1 MNRCKKTIAIILVL
15 ILALGM
21 TACSGTES
29 QLGKATMKMQKLKNF
44 RMDLDL
50 DLGMNVTMFG
60 EAMDMDMTMTGTGEF
75 ITNPLKGKM
84 DLTMT
89 AMDEPQKLLC
99 YLDRDGN
106 DLNIYTSSDD
116 GKTWSKSTADASRFP
131 ESGVD
136 KETLAWMEK
145 IAATFEET
153 GTETVNGSEAVV
165 YSGVISMADF
175 GEKMDLGEILGNVN
189 EPMDV
194 QIDWSAINL
203 SSISDI
209 PLTLCIDK
217 KSGMIVKYTMDM
229 TSMMQDLMPAIIQ
242 TVMASSMGGADLGG
256 MDLSMLGFEFNF
268 SKLVVTAVLYD
279 FDSVGEIT
287 IPPEALTAKPLI
299 S

>member
-1 MNRCKKTIAIILVL
+1 ML

-29 QLGKATMKMQKLKNF
+29 QLGKATTKMQKLKNF

-75 ITNPLKGKM
+75 ITNPVKGKL

-89 AMDEPQKLLC
+89 AMDEAQKVLC

-106 DLNIYTSSDD
+106 DLNIYTSSDE
-116 GKTWSKSTADASRFP
+116 GETWSKSTADASRFP
-131 ESGVD
+131 ERGID

-153 GTETVNGSEAVV
+153 GTETVNSSEAVV

-189 EPMDV
+189 EPMGV

-209 PLTLCIDK
+209 PLTLCLDK

-287 IPPEALTAKPLI
+287 IPPEALAAKSLI